1 MIKIKIMI
9 STIFYTD
16 LNVQL
21 AKNNTL
27 FLNYCPA
34 ILCHLYSYT
43 NKSDVW
49 TV

>member
-1 MIKIKIMI
+1 MVKIKIMI
-9 STIFYTD
+9 STICYID

-21 AKNNTL
+21 EKNNTL
-27 FLNYCPA
+27 FLKYCPA
-34 ILCHLYSYT
+34 ILCHLYRCT